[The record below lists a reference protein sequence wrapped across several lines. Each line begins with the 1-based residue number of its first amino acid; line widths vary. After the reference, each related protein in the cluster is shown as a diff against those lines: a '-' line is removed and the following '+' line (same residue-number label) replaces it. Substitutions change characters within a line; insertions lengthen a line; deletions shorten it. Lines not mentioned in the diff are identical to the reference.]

1 MCLHLPFFNDYKSKE
16 IRSKTK
22 KRSLTETNLPFT
34 EHIKQSFLFITLFN
48 GLFIV
53 NFLKKKLYL

>member
-22 KRSLTETNLPFT
+22 KSSLTETNLPFA
-34 EHIKQSFLFITLFN
+34 EHIKNLFYLLLCLMAFL
-48 GLFIV
+48 
-53 NFLKKKLYL
+53 